1 MRNKELFERKLDRL
15 NSLIKNIGYHIH
27 RDERD
32 QAYKLVGRTVEF
44 IEDMQ
49 TLLNTEVQD

>member
-1 MRNKELFERKLDRL
+1 MRNKELFERKLERL
-15 NSLIKNIGYHIH
+15 SSLIKNIGFHIH

-32 QAYKLVGRTVEF
+32 EAYKLVARTVDF
-44 IEDMQ
+44 VEDMQ

>member
-1 MRNKELFERKLDRL
+1 MRNKDLFDRKLERL
-15 NSLIKNIGYHIH
+15 ANLIKNIGFHIH

-32 QAYKLVGRTVEF
+32 EAYKLVARTIEF
-44 IEDMQ
+44 VEDMQ